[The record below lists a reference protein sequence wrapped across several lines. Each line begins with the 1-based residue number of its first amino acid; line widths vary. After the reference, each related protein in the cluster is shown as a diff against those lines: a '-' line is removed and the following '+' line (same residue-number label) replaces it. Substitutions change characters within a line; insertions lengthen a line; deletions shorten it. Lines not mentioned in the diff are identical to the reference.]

1 MRGRSFVLF
10 ITFLCSLVVA
20 THEANRKFAEHGL
33 GTHLASE
40 NEDIN
45 EDTV

>member
-1 MRGRSFVLF
+1 MRGRSFALF

-20 THEANRKFAEHGL
+20 THEANRKFAERK
-33 GTHLASE
+33 
-40 NEDIN
+40 NQDID